1 MLYLLLTPLKEQFS
15 VLNVFR
21 YITFRASYAAVTS
34 LLLCFFLGPPLIRWL
49 RRIGMK
55 DNLRPYL
62 EEAHQKKKGTPTMG
76 GIIMLISITVSI
88 LLWADLSNRFIL
100 ISLFSLLWLGAIGIV
115 DDVLKVK
122 KNVGISAKTKLL
134 GQFALG
140 LVLGVILTLKP
151 QVTGY
156 ENMTSLLFLK
166 NIFLNL
172 GWFYIPFII
181 FVIVGTSNAVNI
193 TDGLDGLATGLIVV
207 TAVGY
212 AVLSYITGNVNMS
225 EYLNI
230 LFINGSGEL
239 TILCVA
245 IAGAALGFLWFNTN
259 PAQVFMG
266 DAGSLTLGGILAV
279 TAILIKQ
286 EILLILLGG
295 LFLIEV
301 LSVISQVIYFKLTR
315 GKRLFR
321 MAPIHHHFE
330 KIGWA
335 EQKIVVRFWII
346 AILLALVGLSTLKIR

>member
-1 MLYLLLTPLKEQFS
+1 LLYLLLTPLKEHFS

-34 LLLCFFLGPPLIRWL
+34 LLLCFLLGPPLIRWL
-49 RRIGMK
+49 RKIGVR

-62 EEAHQKKKGTPTMG
+62 KEAHKQKKGTPTMG
-76 GIIMLISITVSI
+76 GIIMLISITISI
-88 LLWADLSNRFIL
+88 LLWADLSNRFVI
-100 ISLFSLLWLGAIGIV
+100 ISLFSLIWLGFIGIL

-122 KNVGISAKTKLL
+122 KNTGLSAKTKLL
-134 GQFALG
+134 GQLVLG
-140 LVLGVILTLKP
+140 LVLGVILTLIP
-151 QVTGY
+151 QVRGY

-172 GWFYIPFII
+172 GWFYIPFIVFI
-181 FVIVGTSNAVNI
+181 IVGTSNAVNI
-193 TDGLDGLATGLIVV
+193 TDGLDGLATGLILV

-212 AVLSYITGNVNMS
+212 GILSYITGNAKIS
-225 EYLNI
+225 EYLSI
-230 LFINGSGEL
+230 LYVYGSGEL
-239 TILCVA
+239 TIVCIS
-245 IAGAALGFLWFNTN
+245 IAGAALGFLWFNTH

-266 DAGSLTLGGILAV
+266 DAGSLALGGVLAV

-286 EILLILLGG
+286 EVLLILLGG
-295 LFLIEV
+295 VFLIETI
-301 LSVISQVIYFKLTR
+301 SVILQVLYFKLT
-315 GKRLFR
+315 GGVRLFR

-330 KIGWA
+330 KLGWA

>member
-1 MLYLLLTPLKEQFS
+1 VLYLLLTPLKEHFS
-15 VLNVFR
+15 FLNVFR

-49 RRIGMK
+49 RKIGIR

-62 EEAHQKKKGTPTMG
+62 EEAHRKKKGTPTMG
-76 GIIMLISITVSI
+76 GIIMLISIVVSV

-100 ISLFSLLWLGAIGIV
+100 ISLTSLIWLGGIGII

-122 KNVGISAKTKLL
+122 QKTGLSAKTKLL
-134 GQFALG
+134 GQFVLG
-140 LVLGVILTLKP
+140 LILGVTLSFMP
-151 QVTGY
+151 QVRGY

-193 TDGLDGLATGLIVV
+193 TDGLDGLATGLIMV

-212 AVLSYITGNVNMS
+212 GILTYITGNVKIS

-230 LFINGSGEL
+230 LYIYGSGEL
-239 TILCVA
+239 TILCIS
-245 IAGAALGFLWFNTN
+245 IAGAALGFLWFNAH

-266 DAGSLTLGGILAV
+266 DTGSLALGGILAV

-295 LFLIEV
+295 FFLIEAM
-301 LSVISQVIYFKLTR
+301 SVIIQVIYFKLTK

-330 KIGWA
+330 KLGWP

-346 AILLALVGLSTLKIR
+346 AILLALIGLSTLKIR